1 VRVMTVM
8 MVTALATPVATHS
21 FDVVTETFK
30 DFFWVF
36 TVAVTFMSR
45 FAGAFAFAFFRS
57 CSFTLGGLSA
67 SPESAA
73 SAALAFVAINVE
85 VDHGEPATTIDG
97 RIDQVC
103 CNELIVVDEGGSLTY
118 GLLNQCCSRHLIGEV
133 EQGFSAA
140 AAICDNVDRQRIGS
154 LVSSL
159 AIDKSYSCSDVFGT
173 NIHDCEVP
181 IILL

>member
-1 VRVMTVM
+1 VRVTVRVMTVVI
-8 MVTALATPVATHS
+8 VTAVATPSV
-21 FDVVTETFK
+21 VVTETFT

-36 TVAVTFMSR
+36 TVAVTFVSR

-57 CSFTLGGLSA
+57 WPFTLGGLSA

-85 VDHGEPATTIDG
+85 VDHGEPATTNGG
-97 RIDQVC
+97 RDQVS
-103 CNELIVVDEGGSLTY
+103 CNEIIVVDEGGSLKDS
-118 GLLNQCCSRHLIGEV
+118 LLNQCCIRRIIGEV

-140 AAICDNVDRQRIGS
+140 AAICDNGDRQRLGS
-154 LVSSL
+154 LVTSL
-159 AIDKSYSCSDVFGT
+159 GSDKLHSCSDVFGT

-181 IILL
+181 MFLL

>member
-1 VRVMTVM
+1 MTVM

-21 FDVVTETFK
+21 FDVVTATFK

-36 TVAVTFMSR
+36 TVAVTFVSR

-85 VDHGEPATTIDG
+85 VDHGEPATTNGG
-97 RIDQVC
+97 RDQVS
-103 CNELIVVDEGGSLTY
+103 CNEIIVVDEGGSLKDS
-118 GLLNQCCSRHLIGEV
+118 LLNQCFSRHSIGEV

-140 AAICDNVDRQRIGS
+140 AAICDNGDRQRLIFLETS
-154 LVSSL
+154 LVS
-159 AIDKSYSCSDVFGT
+159 DKLHSCSDVFGT